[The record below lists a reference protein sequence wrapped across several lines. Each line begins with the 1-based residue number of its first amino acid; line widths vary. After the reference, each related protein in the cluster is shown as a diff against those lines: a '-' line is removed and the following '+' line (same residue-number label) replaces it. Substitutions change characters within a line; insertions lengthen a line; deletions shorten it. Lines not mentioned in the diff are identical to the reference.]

1 MNKSTLRTV
10 LTAGAANLL
19 IALAKL
25 AAGLVTGSSA
35 MLAESAHSVADTV
48 NQAFLLTSL
57 RTGSRPPDAE
67 HPFGYGQERYFWSL
81 LAAVG
86 IFVAGAGFSIFD
98 GVLAIT
104 RGEQTGSIVIAYVVL
119 AVSFVA
125 EGTSLTRAA
134 HQMSGEARQQRRPLF
149 DHVRRSPDTTVKAAL
164 FEDTAA
170 LAGLVLAAAGLG
182 LDAMTGSTVWDG
194 SASIAIGLL
203 LIAVAARLGK
213 DSRDGL
219 IGHAIDP
226 DEQRMIAA
234 EIRVHARHRR
244 HRRAAHDAPGPGSR
258 DHRRPGGLQRR
269 YQRRPGRGHLRGH
282 RPAAQRPDVHR
293 AARLHRPDAGLAGLP
308 PAAGGRS
315 RPRNPSRPG
324 LPEGGKMRGVAIS
337 RWRWQRTVAAVACG
351 ALAAGLALAAAGG
364 AALAGVG
371 GPARGRA
378 AAARPRHPTSAR
390 PAATGPSPGRSAT
403 PG

>member
-1 MNKSTLRTV
+1 MNKETLRTV

-25 AAGLVTGSSA
+25 VAGLITGSSA

-48 NQAFLLTSL
+48 NQLFLLTSL

-104 RGEQTGSIVIAYVVL
+104 RGEHTGSIVIAYVVL

-134 HQMSGEARQQRRPLF
+134 HQMSEEARRLRRPLF
-149 DHVRRSPDTTVKAAL
+149 DHVRRSRDTTVKAAL

-182 LDAMTGSTVWDG
+182 LDAITGSAVWDG
-194 SASIAIGLL
+194 CASIAIGLL
-203 LIAVAARLGK
+203 LIVVAYRLGR

-226 DEQRMIAA
+226 DEQRMIAE
-234 EIRVHARHRR
+234 EIRCT
-244 HRRAAHDAPGPGSR
+244 PGIDDVVELR
-258 DHRRPGGLQRR
+258 TM
-269 YQRRPGRGHLRGH
+269 HLG
-282 RPAAQRPDVHR
+282 PESVII
-293 AARLHRPDAGLAGLP
+293 AAR
-308 PAAGGRS
+308 
-315 RPRNPSRPG
+315 
-324 LPEGGKMRGVAIS
+324 VAFSNDIS
-337 RWRWQRTVAAVACG
+337 ADRAEDISGDIDQRLRDRMSIQPHVFID
-351 ALAAGLALAAAGG
+351 
-364 AALAGVG
+364 
-371 GPARGRA
+371 
-378 AAARPRHPTSAR
+378 PTQ
-390 PAATGPSPGRSAT
+390 T
-403 PG
+403 